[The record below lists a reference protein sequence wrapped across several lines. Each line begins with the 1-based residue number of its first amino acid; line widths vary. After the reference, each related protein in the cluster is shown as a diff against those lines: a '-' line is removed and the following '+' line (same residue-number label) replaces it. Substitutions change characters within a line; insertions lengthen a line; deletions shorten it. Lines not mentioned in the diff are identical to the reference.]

1 MARVLVVDDS
11 GTDRLIA
18 ERLLSA
24 EADLTVE
31 AVSDGATALER
42 LEADPPDLVLTDL
55 VMPGMDGLE
64 VVATIRAEFPG
75 LPVVLMTSQGS
86 EETAVKALRAGAASY
101 VPKRNL
107 ASSLAD
113 TVHDVLDI
121 AGAQRAEKHI
131 MSTLR
136 RSESTFR
143 MESHQELV
151 LPLVKQLTETAAL
164 MGLCDS
170 AENMQIG
177 VALCEALN
185 NAIEHGNLEISSETR
200 EADIAAHR
208 ALIRERLATA
218 PYRDRRVHVEASLD
232 HREVRFVVRDEGP
245 GFDPAILPDPRDPA
259 NLDRATGR
267 GVMLIRSFMDEVVY
281 NERGNEVTMVKR
293 CAEG

>member
-24 EADLTVE
+24 EADLSVE

>member
-24 EADLTVE
+24 EDDLSVE
-31 AVSDGATALER
+31 AVSDGATAIER

-75 LPVVLMTSQGS
+75 VPVVLMTSRGS
-86 EETAVKALRAGAASY
+86 EETAVKALRAGASSY

-143 MESHQELV
+143 MESLQELV

-208 ALIRERLATA
+208 ELIRERLATA

-259 NLDRATGR
+259 NLDRSTGR